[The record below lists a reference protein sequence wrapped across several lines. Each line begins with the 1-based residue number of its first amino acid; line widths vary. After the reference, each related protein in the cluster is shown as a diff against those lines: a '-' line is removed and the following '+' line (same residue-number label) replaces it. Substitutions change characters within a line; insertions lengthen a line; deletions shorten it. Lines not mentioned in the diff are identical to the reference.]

1 MAVLDQFDI
10 RGRSG
15 LVTGAASGIG
25 LAYAEMLAEAGAMV
39 TLTDIDAEGAER
51 EAERLRGEGYEAR
64 AAQLDVTDR
73 VRMEEVF
80 DTHAAAWGG
89 LDICFANAGID
100 PGPGFWN
107 PKGHRNDDGQIDTA
121 PPERW
126 DRTIAINLTGVYD
139 TIRNAA
145 RLMKPARRGS
155 IVATSSNAAVLN
167 EPIVGMPYMPAKA
180 GVMHMVRHVA
190 LELAEYGVRVN
201 AIAPGP
207 FVTNIGGG
215 WLRDPAVKAAWD
227 SSVPLGKIAVTDQI
241 KPLALYLASDASSYM
256 TGSHVVIDGGAMI
269 GMLTPRAQ
277 ALAAQAL

>member
-25 LAYAEMLAEAGAMV
+25 LAYAETLAEAGAKV
-39 TLTDIDAEGAER
+39 TLSDIDGEGAER
-51 EAERLRGEGYEAR
+51 EAARLRTEGFEAR
-64 AAQLDVTDR
+64 AARLDVTDR
-73 VRMEEVF
+73 AQMEQVF
-80 DTHAAAWGG
+80 DAHAAAYGG

-107 PKGHRNDDGQIDTA
+107 PKGHRNEDGQIDTA

-139 TIRNAA
+139 TFRNAA
-145 RLMKPARRGS
+145 RLMKPQRRGS
-155 IVATSSNAAVLN
+155 IVATSSNAAILN
-167 EPIVGMPYMPAKA
+167 ESIVGMPYMPAKA

-190 LELAEYGVRVN
+190 LELAEFGIRVN

-215 WLRDPAVKAAWD
+215 WLRDPAVKKAWD

-269 GMLTPRAQ
+269 GQLTPRAQ
-277 ALAAQAL
+277 AI

>member
-1 MAVLDQFDI
+1 MPVLDQFDI

-25 LAYAEMLAEAGAMV
+25 LAYAEMLAEAGAKV
-39 TLTDIDAEGAER
+39 TLSDIDGEGAER

-64 AAQLDVTDR
+64 AAKLDVTDR
-73 VRMEEVF
+73 PGMERVF
-80 DTHAAAWGG
+80 DEHAKAYGG

-107 PKGHRNDDGQIDTA
+107 PKGHRNEDGQIDTA

-145 RLMKPARRGS
+145 RLMKPARKGS

-190 LELAEYGVRVN
+190 LELAEFGVRVN

-269 GMLTPRAQ
+269 GQLTPRAA
-277 ALAAQAL
+277 AL

>member
-1 MAVLDQFDI
+1 MTSTLSQFDI

-25 LAYAEMLAEAGAMV
+25 LAYAEMLAEAGARV
-39 TLTDIDAEGAER
+39 TLTDIDGEGAER
-51 EAERLRGEGYEAR
+51 EAARLRASGAEAR
-64 AAQLDVTDR
+64 AARLDVADR
-73 VRMEEVF
+73 AGMTQVF
-80 DTHAAAWGG
+80 DDHAKAYGG

-107 PKGHRNDDGQIDTA
+107 PEGHRNEDGQIDTA

-126 DRTIAINLTGVYD
+126 DRTISINLTGVYN
-139 TIRNAA
+139 TFREAA
-145 RLMKPARRGS
+145 RLMKPAGKGS
-155 IVATSSNAAVLN
+155 IIATTSNAALFN

-180 GVMHMVRHVA
+180 GVAHMVRHLA
-190 LELAEYGVRVN
+190 LGLAEYGVRVN

-215 WLRDPAVKAAWD
+215 WLKDPVVKAAWD
-227 SSVPLGKIAVTDQI
+227 SSVPVGKIAETWQI

-256 TGSHVVIDGGAMI
+256 TGSQVVIDGGAMI
-269 GMLTPRAQ
+269 GALAPRAH
-277 ALAAQAL
+277 A

>member
-1 MAVLDQFDI
+1 MGTLDQFDI

-25 LAYAEMLAEAGAMV
+25 LAYAEMLAEAGARV
-39 TLTDIDAEGAER
+39 TLTDIDGEGAER
-51 EAERLRGEGYEAR
+51 EAVRLRGEGFEAR

-73 VRMEEVF
+73 ARMEQVF
-80 DTHAAAWGG
+80 DAHAEAYGG

-107 PKGHRNDDGQIDTA
+107 PKGHRNEDGQIDTA

-139 TIRNAA
+139 TLRNAA
-145 RLMKPARRGS
+145 RLMKPQRRGS
-155 IVATSSNAAVLN
+155 IIATSSNAAVLN

-190 LELAEYGVRVN
+190 LELAEFGIRVN

-215 WLRDPAVKAAWD
+215 WLRDPVVKAAWD

-277 ALAAQAL
+277 AL

>member
-1 MAVLDQFDI
+1 MNAPVSTLSQFDI
-10 RGRSG
+10 KGRSG

-25 LAYAEMLAEAGAMV
+25 LAYAEMLAEAGAKV
-39 TLTDIDAEGAER
+39 TLTDIDGEGAQR
-51 EAERLRGEGYEAR
+51 EAERLRGQGYEAR
-64 AAQLDVTDR
+64 AARLDVTDR
-73 VRMEEVF
+73 EGMERVF
-80 DTHAAAWGG
+80 DEHAAAYGG

-107 PKGHRNDDGQIDTA
+107 PAGHRNADGQIDTA

-139 TIRNAA
+139 TIRHAA
-145 RLMKPARRGS
+145 RLMKPQGRGS

-190 LELAEYGVRVN
+190 LELAEFGVRVN

-215 WLRDPAVKAAWD
+215 WLNDPAVKAAWD
-227 SSVPLGKIAVTDQI
+227 SSVPIGKIAYTWQI

-256 TGSHVVIDGGAMI
+256 TGSHVVIDGGAQI
-269 GMLTPRAQ
+269 GMLTARTQAQ
-277 ALAAQAL
+277 

>member
-1 MAVLDQFDI
+1 MSTPPSTLSQFDI

-25 LAYAEMLAEAGAMV
+25 LAYAEMLAEAGAAV
-39 TLTDIDAEGAER
+39 TLTDIDGDAAER
-51 EAERLRGEGYEAR
+51 EAERLRKTGADAR
-64 AAQLDVTDR
+64 AARLDVTDR
-73 VRMEEVF
+73 EGMAKVF
-80 DTHAAAWGG
+80 DDHAAIHGG
-89 LDICFANAGID
+89 LDICFANAGVD

-107 PKGHRNDDGQIDTA
+107 PDGFRNADGQIDTA

-139 TIRNAA
+139 TIRHAA
-145 RLMKPARRGS
+145 RLMKPKRRGS
-155 IVATSSNAAVLN
+155 IVATSSNAAVFN

-180 GVMHMVRHVA
+180 AVAHMVRHVA

-215 WLRDPAVKAAWD
+215 WLRDPVVRAAWD
-227 SSVPLGKIAVTDQI
+227 SSVPLGRIADTWQI

-256 TGSHVVIDGGAMI
+256 TGSHVVLDGGAML
-269 GMLTPRAQ
+269 GALTPRAQ
-277 ALAAQAL
+277 AL

>member
-1 MAVLDQFDI
+1 MSAPTSTLSQFDI

-25 LAYAEMLAEAGAMV
+25 LAYAEMLAEAGAKV
-39 TLTDIDAEGAER
+39 TLTDIDADAAER
-51 EAERLRGEGYEAR
+51 EAGRLRGLGYEAR
-64 AAQLDVTDR
+64 SAQLDVTDR
-73 VRMEEVF
+73 PRMQQVF
-80 DTHAAAWGG
+80 DEHAAAYGG

-107 PKGHRNDDGQIDTA
+107 PEGFRNADGQIDTA
-121 PPERW
+121 APERW

-139 TIRNAA
+139 TIRHAA
-145 RLMKPARRGS
+145 RLMKPARKGS
-155 IVATSSNAAVLN
+155 IVATSSNAAVFN

-180 GVMHMVRHVA
+180 AVAHMVRHVA
-190 LELAEYGVRVN
+190 LELAEYAVRVN

-215 WLRDPAVKAAWD
+215 WLQDPVVRAAWD
-227 SSVPLGKIAVTDQI
+227 SSVPLGRIADTWQI

-256 TGSHVVIDGGAMI
+256 TGSHVVIDGGAML
-269 GMLTPRAQ
+269 GALTPRAQ
-277 ALAAQAL
+277 AL

>member
-1 MAVLDQFDI
+1 MVSTLAQFDI

-25 LAYAEMLAEAGAMV
+25 LAYAEMLAEAGAKV
-39 TLTDIDAEGAER
+39 TLTDIDGEGAER
-51 EAERLRGEGYEAR
+51 EALRLRGAGADAR
-64 AAQLDVTDR
+64 AAVLDVADR
-73 VRMEEVF
+73 SGMTAVF
-80 DTHAAAWGG
+80 DAHAAAYGG

-107 PKGHRNDDGQIDTA
+107 PEGHRNADGQIDTA

-126 DRTIAINLTGVYD
+126 DRTISINLTGVYN
-139 TIRNAA
+139 TFREAA
-145 RLMKPARRGS
+145 RLMKPARKGS
-155 IVATSSNAAVLN
+155 IVATSSNAAVFN

-180 GVMHMVRHVA
+180 AVAHMVRHVA

-215 WLRDPAVKAAWD
+215 WLRDPVVRAAWD
-227 SSVPLGKIAVTDQI
+227 SSVPLGRIAETDQI

-256 TGSHVVIDGGAMI
+256 TGAHVVIDGGAMI
-269 GMLTPRAQ
+269 GSLGARA
-277 ALAAQAL
+277 